1 MPSITAILKDKETS
15 DSEKLEAIGNIV
27 TEARHAYGNTDQD
40 ISSPEMNTTYGM
52 MDVAELEDDSKLA
65 IIKAEVQA
73 LKSRA
78 LEFAKCNEGVNVQKK
93 MEELIATNPVLA
105 NITGGTK
112 FDYL

>member
-1 MPSITAILKDKETS
+1 MPSISAILKNKDAS
-15 DSEKLEAIGNIV
+15 DAEKLEEIGNIV
-27 TEARHAYGNTDQD
+27 TSAREAYGNADQD
-40 ISSPEMNTTYGM
+40 ISSPEMNTTFGM
-52 MDVAELEDDSKLA
+52 MDVAELEEDSKLV
-65 IIKAEVQA
+65 IIGAEVQA

-93 MEELIATNPVLA
+93 MEELVATNPVLA